1 MCRFFKI
8 RAQDRSLHVLFD
20 VMTEAWG
27 EAAEDGYDGADDDGG
42 AEGASAEDSA
52 MMNGDDATA
61 EDGHDD
67 VLTAGAEARGIGDIF
82 EVCEDTG
89 RSGDAAEHHDTPP
102 TSAAAAEEFLKQRIL
117 ELQKLGLHTF
127 IGDVCV
133 CA

>member
-1 MCRFFKI
+1 
-8 RAQDRSLHVLFD
+8 
-20 VMTEAWG
+20 MTEAWG